1 MGARLRRDA
10 QSFISAFLV
19 RNVRRRL
26 LDPSPPLLELE
37 FGGGGAGKG
46 KVATF
51 DGIYA
56 MTSHGFPPRIVDKT
70 FRNRSFGKPRR

>member
-26 LDPSPPLLELE
+26 LDPSPPPLELE

-56 MTSHGFPPRIVDKT
+56 SHGFPPRIVDKT
-70 FRNRSFGKPRR
+70 FRNRSFGKLRR

>member
-26 LDPSPPLLELE
+26 LDPSPPPLELE
-37 FGGGGAGKG
+37 FGGGGAG

-56 MTSHGFPPRIVDKT
+56 MTSRGFPPRIVDKT

>member
-26 LDPSPPLLELE
+26 LDPSPPPLELE

-46 KVATF
+46 KIATF

-56 MTSHGFPPRIVDKT
+56 MTSHHGSST
-70 FRNRSFGKPRR
+70 RRLGIGPLVN

>member
-26 LDPSPPLLELE
+26 LDPSPPPLE

-51 DGIYA
+51 DGIFA
-56 MTSHGFPPRIVDKT
+56 MMSHGFPPRIVDKT

>member
-26 LDPSPPLLELE
+26 LDPSPPPLELE

-56 MTSHGFPPRIVDKT
+56 MISRVSTTD
-70 FRNRSFGKPRR
+70 RRQDV